1 MKGLIAK
8 ILIFAAMA
16 AAMTACGSDSPDD
29 RPKVSRTV
37 LVYMAANNN
46 LASETVYDIHE
57 MEVAADNGALD
68 TGGRLLVLRST
79 SAGTELMEIVKGA
92 EPVTLLAYDDI
103 AAGESVDPETMRR
116 VFDDMRSLAPA
127 ESYGLVLWSH
137 GTGWMDE
144 SGPRLSA
151 PQLRSF
157 GYDAGRRMS
166 LPELREALEGQGF
179 DWIYFDCC
187 HMGTVEVV
195 YELRDCARIIVASP
209 TELPV
214 EGMRYDKNVPL
225 FFKPVPDLVGAARNT
240 YENYADNSFCTM
252 SVVETAKLGM
262 LATASRR
269 VFEEAAGLPDD
280 FSGIPFMRRQVSPIC
295 TIYDMADYI
304 RALGATSP
312 VLDSWTRAYN
322 DAILYSAA
330 TRKCFD
336 LDLTGYSGLGCN
348 VLFRAEDSKLYN
360 YDRTAWWAD
369 VVSRGR
375 N

>member
-304 RALGATSP
+304 RALGASSTA
-312 VLDSWTRAYN
+312 LDSWTKAYN